1 MRVEVC
7 VSPVCVCFSCLCC
20 LRVEFGLLL
29 EDTVDSRRGALNI
42 CSCWLLVNCGT
53 VAGHSAVVAEVY
65 GSVRTEGRLSDLISG
80 V

>member
-7 VSPVCVCFSCLCC
+7 VSPVRVCFSCLCC

-42 CSCWLLVNCGT
+42 CSCWLLVNCGN

-65 GSVRTEGRLSDLISG
+65 GSVRTEGRLSDLISR